1 MQFLSKKPYPMRR
14 TGGEVFSTG
23 QKCGKIIKKEKK
35 PQKERKNM
43 TLETPRLLLRPFRED
58 DVQAV
63 YDYSAEP
70 EVGLNAGWKPHESL
84 TESQDILHL
93 MFLDQ
98 PTVWAVER
106 REDGCLMGS
115 IGLIGDGARQYGSAK
130 SLGYALGTA
139 YWGRGYMTEAVRAVT
154 RFGFEKML
162 LDLISATCYPDNL
175 RSRRVLEKCGFV
187 YEGTLHRA
195 ELLFNG
201 EVRDHLHFYL
211 PHLK

>member
-1 MQFLSKKPYPMRR
+1 MKLTTEQMIFVNLPVEDLERSKAFY
-14 TGGEVFSTG
+14 T
-23 QKCGKIIKKEKK
+23 
-35 PQKERKNM
+35 
-43 TLETPRLLLRPFRED
+43 
-58 DVQAV
+58 A
-63 YDYSAEP
+63 
-70 EVGLNAGWKPHESL
+70 
-84 TESQDILHL
+84 
-93 MFLDQ
+93 
-98 PTVWAVER
+98 
-106 REDGCLMGS
+106 
-115 IGLIGDGARQYGSAK
+115 
-130 SLGYALGTA
+130 LGYALGTA

>member
-1 MQFLSKKPYPMRR
+1 
-14 TGGEVFSTG
+14 
-23 QKCGKIIKKEKK
+23 
-35 PQKERKNM
+35 M

-106 REDGCLMGS
+106 REDGRLMGS

-154 RFGFEKML
+154 RGDALRLRKNAARPDFRDL
-162 LDLISATCYPDNL
+162 LP
-175 RSRRVLEKCGFV
+175 G
-187 YEGTLHRA
+187 
-195 ELLFNG
+195 
-201 EVRDHLHFYL
+201 
-211 PHLK
+211 

>member
-1 MQFLSKKPYPMRR
+1 
-14 TGGEVFSTG
+14 
-23 QKCGKIIKKEKK
+23 
-35 PQKERKNM
+35 M

-106 REDGCLMGS
+106 REDGRLMGS
-115 IGLIGDGARQYGSAK
+115 IGLIGDGAS
-130 SLGYALGTA
+130 TA
-139 YWGRGYMTEAVRAVT
+139 R
-154 RFGFEKML
+154 
-162 LDLISATCYPDNL
+162 
-175 RSRRVLEKCGFV
+175 RSRSAMPSARRTGA
-187 YEGTLHRA
+187 GDT
-195 ELLFNG
+195 
-201 EVRDHLHFYL
+201 
-211 PHLK
+211 